1 MNRSAF
7 SAAGQAARTNPFP
20 LSGPFDWPGLEYELG
35 KRLIDVV
42 ASLLALILLMPLLV
56 AIVVCVRLSGRG
68 PILFRQQRLGRH
80 GKHFWCYKFRTMV
93 PDAESLLSQSPD
105 LIAQFNENYK
115 IQSDPRVTR
124 VGAILRRTSLDELPQ
139 FWNVLRGDMSLIGP
153 RPIVEQELDKYGAH
167 AGRLLSVKPGLGGI
181 WQVSGRSDTSYAER
195 VAMDLRYIE
204 TRSLGLDLKLMIL
217 TAVVVIR
224 GKGAY

>member
-7 SAAGQAARTNPFP
+7 SAAGQAARTNPSP
-20 LSGPFDWPGLEYELG
+20 LAGPFDWPGLEYEHG

-42 ASLLALILLMPLLV
+42 AAVLSLILLMPLLI
-56 AIVVCVRLSGRG
+56 AIVAGVRLSGRG
-68 PILFRQQRLGRH
+68 PVLFKQKRLGRD

-93 PDAESLLSQSPD
+93 PDAESLLSHSPD
-105 LIAQFNENYK
+105 LIAQFCENYK
-115 IQSDPRVTR
+115 IRSDPRVTR
-124 VGAILRRTSLDELPQ
+124 VGAFLRRTSLDELPQ
-139 FWNVLRGDMSLIGP
+139 LWNVLRGEMSLIGP
-153 RPIVEQELDKYGAH
+153 RPIVEQELDKYGVH
-167 AGRLLSVKPGLGGI
+167 AGRLLTVKPGLGGI

-195 VAMDLRYIE
+195 VAMDMRYIE
-204 TRSLGLDLKLMIL
+204 IRSLALDLKLMIL